1 MKVVIEININN
12 MSGNTE
18 GPFVSSQVTRT
29 LEVGGAEPT
38 KVVSEL
44 IIAMEKAML
53 EVQSR

>member
-1 MKVVIEININN
+1 MKVEIAIDINN
-12 MSGNTE
+12 TSENAE
-18 GPFVSSQVTRT
+18 GPFVSSRVTRT